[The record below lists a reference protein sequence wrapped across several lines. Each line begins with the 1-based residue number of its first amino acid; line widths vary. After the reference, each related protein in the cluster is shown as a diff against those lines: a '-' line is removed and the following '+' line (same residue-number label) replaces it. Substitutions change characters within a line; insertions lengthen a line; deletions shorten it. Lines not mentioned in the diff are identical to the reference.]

1 MKIKLSKKY
10 LCVFIVVFIIET
22 IIAVFIQ
29 DNFVR
34 PYLGDVLVVVLIY
47 CLIKTFVRN
56 EIKMLPLYIFIFAA
70 LVEISQYFNLAKLLG
85 LNDYKIVRI
94 IIGSTFDIKD
104 IACYLVG
111 CVGLFL
117 YENVYSIGK
126 QGTIKKHEDQDNSC

>member
-1 MKIKLSKKY
+1 MKINLSKKY
-10 LCVFIVVFIIET
+10 LCVFIVVFIIEA

-56 EIKMLPLYIFIFAA
+56 EIKLLPLYIFIFAA
-70 LVEISQYFNLAKLLG
+70 LVEISQYFNLVKLLG

-117 YENVYSIGK
+117 YEIIERK
-126 QGTIKKHEDQDNSC
+126 LIAEDRQ

>member
-1 MKIKLSKKY
+1 MKINLSKKY
-10 LCVFIVVFIIET
+10 LCVFIVVFIIEA

-56 EIKMLPLYIFIFAA
+56 EIKLLPLYIFIFAA

-117 YENVYSIGK
+117 YEKAYSIGK
-126 QGTIKKHEDQDNSC
+126 QGAVKMHEDQDNSC